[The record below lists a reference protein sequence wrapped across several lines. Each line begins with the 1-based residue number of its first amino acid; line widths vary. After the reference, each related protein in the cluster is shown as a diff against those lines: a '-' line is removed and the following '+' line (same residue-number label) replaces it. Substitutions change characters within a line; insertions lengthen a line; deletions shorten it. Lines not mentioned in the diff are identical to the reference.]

1 MRNGIANM
9 LARGAVALGNSA
21 SKLQSLQLRLLAGE
35 IKDNMEHLEPYG
47 FTACPQAGAEA
58 LAAFIGGDR
67 SHGVVIVVADRRF
80 RLQGL
85 KPGEVSLYTDE
96 GDFIHFKRDRVIE
109 VETMTLKVKAHTAVE
124 FDTPLI
130 KTTGRIESQGDQV
143 AAGVSQIEHSHGGV
157 QRGTDQSGPP
167 LGGGA

>member
-35 IKDNMEHLEPYG
+35 VKDNMEHLEPYG
-47 FTACPQAGAEA
+47 FTACPQPGAEA
-58 LAAFIGGDR
+58 LAGFIGGDR